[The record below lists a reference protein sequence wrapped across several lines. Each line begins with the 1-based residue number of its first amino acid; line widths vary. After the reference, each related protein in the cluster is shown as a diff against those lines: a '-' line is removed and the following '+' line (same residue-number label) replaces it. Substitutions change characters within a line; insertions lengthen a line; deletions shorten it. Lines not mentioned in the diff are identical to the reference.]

1 MELYLPFLFVSTL
14 FIHKLYFITTM
25 CKIQINL
32 PVIPEGATDN
42 ERRTIMFEYL
52 SNLDLSEVLEKRD
65 KLSYLSWANCL
76 ELLYKVYPTA
86 SYRVVKNPNTGLP
99 FFSDPATGI
108 FVFTEVTIEGHTTEC
123 FLPCIDYRNKPMK
136 LQPYTY
142 QQWNSFKKVYEEKT
156 VEAAT
161 SFDINKTIWR
171 SLVKNVAIAT
181 GIGLN
186 VFQKEA
192 DDIPEKQ
199 NDDQNNGG
207 YQRQQ
212 AQPRQQYN
220 NQRPAQAQPQPQ
232 ASSDPNAALKAQIN
246 ATTDV
251 QALISLYLDNTA
263 VIESNPEVK
272 SLLTN
277 RKKALNALNAA

>member
-1 MELYLPFLFVSTL
+1 
-14 FIHKLYFITTM
+14 M

-32 PVIPEGATDN
+32 PVIPEGATDI
-42 ERRTIMFEYL
+42 ERKKIMFEYL

-86 SYRVVKNPNTGLP
+86 TYRVVKNPNTGLP
-99 FFSDPATGI
+99 FFSDPATG
-108 FVFTEVTIEGHTTEC
+108 VFCYTEVTIEGHTTEC
-123 FLPCIDYRNKPMK
+123 FLPVMDFKNKSMK

-142 QQWNSFKKVYEEKT
+142 QQWNSYKKVYEDKT

-171 SLVKNVAIAT
+171 CLVKNVAIAT

-220 NQRPAQAQPQPQ
+220 NNRPAQAQPQPQ
-232 ASSDPNAALKAQIN
+232 ASVDSNAALKAQIN

-263 VIESNPEVK
+263 VIEANPDVK
-272 SLLTN
+272 NLLTT
-277 RKKALNALNAA
+277 RKKALQAI

>member
-1 MELYLPFLFVSTL
+1 
-14 FIHKLYFITTM
+14 M

-32 PVIPEGATDN
+32 PVIPEGVSDN

-52 SNLDLSEVLEKRD
+52 SNLDLSEELEKRD

-76 ELLYKVYPTA
+76 ELMYKVYPTA
-86 SYRVVKNPNTGLP
+86 SFRVIKNPNTGLP
-99 FFSDPATGI
+99 FFSDPITGI
-108 FVFTEVTIEGHTTEC
+108 FVYTEVTIEGHTTEC
-123 FLPCIDYRNKPMK
+123 FLPVMDFKNKSMK

-142 QQWNSFKKVYEEKT
+142 QQWNYKNNCYEDKT

-171 SLVKNVAIAT
+171 CLVKNVAIAT

-199 NDDQNNGG
+199 NDDQNNGN

-220 NQRPAQAQPQPQ
+220 NQRPTQPQTQVP
-232 ASSDPNAALKAQIN
+232 DPTAALKAQIN
-246 ATTDV
+246 STTDV
-251 QALISLYLDNTA
+251 SSLVSLYLDNTQ
-263 VIESNPEVK
+263 VIENNPELK
-272 SLLTN
+272 ALLTN
-277 RKKALNALNAA
+277 RKKALQSI

>member
-1 MELYLPFLFVSTL
+1 
-14 FIHKLYFITTM
+14 M

-42 ERRTIMFEYL
+42 ERRTIMFDYL
-52 SNLDLSEVLEKRD
+52 SSLDLTEVLEKRD

-76 ELLYKVYPTA
+76 ELLYKAYPTA
-86 SYRVVKNPNTGLP
+86 SFRVVKNPNTGLP

-108 FVFTEVTIEGHTTEC
+108 FVYTEVTIDGHTTEC
-123 FLPCIDYRNKPMK
+123 FLPCIDFKNKPMK

-142 QQWNSFKKVYEEKT
+142 TVYNNYKKAYEEKT

-171 SLVKNVAIAT
+171 ALVKNVAIAT

-199 NDDQNNGG
+199 NDDQNNGQQNNGG

-212 AQPRQQYN
+212 YNGNRQQYN
-220 NQRPAQAQPQPQ
+220 NNRPAQPQPQ
-232 ASSDPNAALKAQIN
+232 VVQPQAQAPALDQTAALKAQIN

-251 QALISLYLDNTA
+251 TSLISLYMDN
-263 VIESNPEVK
+263 VQIIESNAELK
-272 SLLTN
+272 ALASS
-277 RKKALNALNAA
+277 RKKALLALNAA

>member
-1 MELYLPFLFVSTL
+1 
-14 FIHKLYFITTM
+14 M

-32 PVIPEGATDN
+32 PVIPEGITDN
-42 ERRTIMFEYL
+42 ERRTIMFDYL
-52 SNLDLSEVLEKRD
+52 SSLDLSEVLEKRD

-86 SYRVVKNPNTGLP
+86 SFRVVKNPNTGLP

-108 FVFTEVTIEGHTTEC
+108 FVFTEITIEGQTTEC
-123 FLPCIDYRNKPMK
+123 FLPVMDFKNKSMK

-142 QQWNSFKKVYEEKT
+142 QQWNSYKKIYEEKT

-171 SLVKNVAIAT
+171 CLVKNAAIAT

-186 VFQKEA
+186 VFQGEA

-199 NDDQNNGG
+199 NEDQNNGQQKNYNG

-212 AQPRQQYN
+212 YN
-220 NQRPAQAQPQPQ
+220 RPAQTQPQPQ
-232 ASSDPNAALKAQIN
+232 APDPNATLKAQIN

-251 QALISLYLDNTA
+251 SALVSLYLDNTA
-263 VIESNPEVK
+263 VIEANAELK

-277 RKKALNALNAA
+277 RKKALQAI

>member
-1 MELYLPFLFVSTL
+1 
-14 FIHKLYFITTM
+14 M
-25 CKIQINL
+25 CKIQIKL

-86 SYRVVKNPNTGLP
+86 SFRVVKNPNTGLP

-108 FVFTEVTIEGHTTEC
+108 FVYTEVTIDGHTTEC
-123 FLPCIDYRNKPMK
+123 FLPVMDFKNKSMK

-142 QQWNSFKKVYEEKT
+142 TVYNSYKKAYEDKT

-171 SLVKNVAIAT
+171 CLVKNVAIAT
-181 GIGLN
+181 GIGIN
-186 VFQKEA
+186 VFQGEA

-199 NDDQNNGG
+199 TDDQNKGG

-212 AQPRQQYN
+212 YNGNRQQYN
-220 NQRPAQAQPQPQ
+220 NQRPAQPQPQ
-232 ASSDPNAALKAQIN
+232 TTADPYSALKAQIN
-246 ATTDV
+246 ATMDV
-251 QALISLYLDNTA
+251 PSLVSLYMDNTQ
-263 VIESNPEVK
+263 VIESNPELK
-272 SLLTN
+272 ALLTT
-277 RKKALNALNAA
+277 RKKALQAI

>member
-1 MELYLPFLFVSTL
+1 
-14 FIHKLYFITTM
+14 M

-86 SYRVVKNPNTGLP
+86 SFRVVKHPDTGLP

-108 FVFTEVTIEGHTTEC
+108 FVCTEVIIDGHTTEC
-123 FLPCIDYRNKPMK
+123 FLPVMDFRNKSMK
-136 LQPYTY
+136 LEPYIY
-142 QQWNSFKKVYEEKT
+142 SVYNSYKKAYEDKT

-171 SLVKNVAIAT
+171 CLVKNVAIAT

-186 VFQKEA
+186 VFQGEA

-199 NDDQNNGG
+199 TDDQSNGQQKNNG

-212 AQPRQQYN
+212 AQPRQN
-220 NQRPAQAQPQPQ
+220 SQPQTGTE
-232 ASSDPNAALKAQIN
+232 STEILKAKIN

-251 QALISLYLDNTA
+251 SALVSLYLDNTQA
-263 VIESNPEVK
+263 IESNPELK
-272 SLLTN
+272 NLLTN
-277 RKKALNALNAA
+277 RKKALQALNAA

>member
-1 MELYLPFLFVSTL
+1 
-14 FIHKLYFITTM
+14 M

-32 PVIPEGATDN
+32 PVIPEGVSDN

-76 ELLYKVYPTA
+76 ELMYKVYPTA
-86 SYRVVKNPNTGLP
+86 SLRVIKNPNTGLP
-99 FFSDPATGI
+99 FFSDPNTGI
-108 FVFTEVTIEGHTTEC
+108 FVYTEVTIEGHTTEC
-123 FLPCIDYRNKPMK
+123 FLPVMDFKNKSMK
-136 LQPYTY
+136 LEPYTY
-142 QQWNSFKKVYEEKT
+142 SVYNNYKKVYEDKT

-171 SLVKNVAIAT
+171 CLVKNVAIAT

-199 NDDQNNGG
+199 NDDQNNGN

-220 NQRPAQAQPQPQ
+220 TQRPIQTQAQPQVQ
-232 ASSDPNAALKAQIN
+232 APDPTATLKATIN
-246 ATTDV
+246 STNDV
-251 QALISLYLDNTA
+251 SALVSLYLDNTQ
-263 VIESNPEVK
+263 VIEANPELK
-272 SLLTN
+272 ALLTN
-277 RKKALNALNAA
+277 RKKALQSLNAA

>member
-1 MELYLPFLFVSTL
+1 
-14 FIHKLYFITTM
+14 M

-32 PVIPEGATDN
+32 PVIPEGATDI
-42 ERRTIMFEYL
+42 ERKKIMFEYL

-99 FFSDPATGI
+99 FFSDPATG
-108 FVFTEVTIEGHTTEC
+108 VFCYTEVTIEGHTTEC
-123 FLPCIDYRNKPMK
+123 FLPVMDFKNKSMK
-136 LQPYTY
+136 LQSYTY
-142 QQWNSFKKVYEEKT
+142 QQWNSYKKVYEDKT

-171 SLVKNVAIAT
+171 CLVKNVAIAT

-220 NQRPAQAQPQPQ
+220 NNRPAQAQPQPQ
-232 ASSDPNAALKAQIN
+232 ASVDPNAALKAQIN

>member
-1 MELYLPFLFVSTL
+1 
-14 FIHKLYFITTM
+14 M

-32 PVIPEGATDN
+32 PVIPEGVSDN
-42 ERRTIMFEYL
+42 ERKSIMFEYL

-108 FVFTEVTIEGHTTEC
+108 FVYTEVTIDGHTTEC
-123 FLPCIDYRNKPMK
+123 FLPVIDFKNKPMK

-142 QQWNSFKKVYEEKT
+142 QQWNYKTSSYEDKT

-171 SLVKNVAIAT
+171 TLVKNVAIAT

-199 NDDQNNGG
+199 NDDQNNGQQNGYQKNNGG

-212 AQPRQQYN
+212 YNGNRQQYN
-220 NQRPAQAQPQPQ
+220 NNRSAQPQVVQPQ
-232 ASSDPNAALKAQIN
+232 AQAPDPTAALKAKIN

-251 QALISLYLDNTA
+251 TSLISLYMDNVQT
-263 VIESNPEVK
+263 IESNPELK
-272 SLLTN
+272 ALASS
-277 RKKALNALNAA
+277 RKKALLALNAA

>member
-1 MELYLPFLFVSTL
+1 MALYLPFSFLQFTYLLTIKFNLQV
-14 FIHKLYFITTM
+14 M

-123 FLPCIDYRNKPMK
+123 FLPVMDFKNKSMK

-142 QQWNSFKKVYEEKT
+142 QQWNSYKKVYEDKT

-171 SLVKNVAIAT
+171 CLVKNVAIAT

-220 NQRPAQAQPQPQ
+220 NNRPAQAQPQPQ
-232 ASSDPNAALKAQIN
+232 ASVDPNAALKAQIN

-263 VIESNPEVK
+263 VIEANPDIK
-272 SLLTN
+272 NLLTT
-277 RKKALNALNAA
+277 RKKALQAI

>member
-1 MELYLPFLFVSTL
+1 
-14 FIHKLYFITTM
+14 M

-52 SNLDLSEVLEKRD
+52 SNLDLSEVLEKRE

-99 FFSDPATGI
+99 FFSDPTTGI
-108 FVFTEVTIEGHTTEC
+108 FVYTEVTIEGQTTEC
-123 FLPCIDYRNKPMK
+123 FLPVMDFKNKSMK
-136 LQPYTY
+136 LEPYTY
-142 QQWNSFKKVYEEKT
+142 SVYNNYKKVYEDKT

-171 SLVKNVAIAT
+171 CLVKNVAIAT

-199 NDDQNNGG
+199 NDDQNNGS

-212 AQPRQQYN
+212 AQPRQQSN
-220 NQRPAQAQPQPQ
+220 TQRSAQPQS
-232 ASSDPNAALKAQIN
+232 ATDPSAALKAQIN

-263 VIESNPEVK
+263 VIEANPDVK
-272 SLLTN
+272 NLLTT
-277 RKKALNALNAA
+277 RKKALQAI

>member
-1 MELYLPFLFVSTL
+1 MALYLPFSFLQFTYLLTIKFNLQV
-14 FIHKLYFITTM
+14 M

-123 FLPCIDYRNKPMK
+123 FLPVMDFKNKSMK

-142 QQWNSFKKVYEEKT
+142 QQWNSYKKVYEDKT

-171 SLVKNVAIAT
+171 CLVKNVAIAT

-220 NQRPAQAQPQPQ
+220 NNRPAQAQPQPQ
-232 ASSDPNAALKAQIN
+232 ASVDSNAALKAQIN

-263 VIESNPEVK
+263 VIEANPDVK
-272 SLLTN
+272 NLLTT
-277 RKKALNALNAA
+277 RKKALQAI

>member
-1 MELYLPFLFVSTL
+1 
-14 FIHKLYFITTM
+14 M

-42 ERRTIMFEYL
+42 ERRTIMFDYL
-52 SNLDLSEVLEKRD
+52 SSLDLTEVLEKRD

-76 ELLYKVYPTA
+76 ELLYKAYPTA

-99 FFSDPATGI
+99 FFSDPVSGV
-108 FVFTEVTIEGHTTEC
+108 FVYTEVTIEGHTTEC
-123 FLPCIDYRNKPMK
+123 FLPVMDFKNKSMK
-136 LQPYTY
+136 SEPYTY
-142 QQWNSFKKVYEEKT
+142 TVYNSYKKEYEEKT
-156 VEAAT
+156 VEKID
-161 SFDINKTIWR
+161 SFSINKSLWR
-171 SLVKNVAIAT
+171 CLVKNVAIAT

-199 NDDQNNGG
+199 NDEQNNGYQQKNNG
-207 YQRQQ
+207 FQRQQ

-220 NQRPAQAQPQPQ
+220 TQRPAQQPQT
-232 ASSDPNAALKAQIN
+232 ATADPSATLKATIN

-251 QALISLYLDNTA
+251 ASLVSLYLDNTQ
-263 VIESNPEVK
+263 VIENNPELK
-272 SLLTN
+272 NLLTT
-277 RKKALNALNAA
+277 RKKALQAI

>member
-1 MELYLPFLFVSTL
+1 MVLYLPFSFLQFTYLLTIKFNLQV
-14 FIHKLYFITTM
+14 M

-123 FLPCIDYRNKPMK
+123 FLPVMDFKNKSMK

-142 QQWNSFKKVYEEKT
+142 QQWNSYKKVYEDKT

-171 SLVKNVAIAT
+171 CLVKNVAIAT

-220 NQRPAQAQPQPQ
+220 NNRPAQAQPQPQ
-232 ASSDPNAALKAQIN
+232 ASVDPNAALKAQIN

-263 VIESNPEVK
+263 VIEATPDVK
-272 SLLTN
+272 NLLTT
-277 RKKALNALNAA
+277 RKKALQAI

>member
-1 MELYLPFLFVSTL
+1 
-14 FIHKLYFITTM
+14 M

-220 NQRPAQAQPQPQ
+220 NQRPAQPQPQ
-232 ASSDPNAALKAQIN
+232 ASVDPNAALKAQIN

>member
-1 MELYLPFLFVSTL
+1 MALYLPFSFLQFTYLLTIKFNLQV
-14 FIHKLYFITTM
+14 M

-123 FLPCIDYRNKPMK
+123 FLPVMDFKNKSMK

-142 QQWNSFKKVYEEKT
+142 QQWNSYKKVYEDKT

-171 SLVKNVAIAT
+171 CLVKNVAIAT

-220 NQRPAQAQPQPQ
+220 NNRPAQAQPQPQ
-232 ASSDPNAALKAQIN
+232 ASVDPNAALKAQIN

-263 VIESNPEVK
+263 VIEANPDVK
-272 SLLTN
+272 NLLTT
-277 RKKALNALNAA
+277 RKKALQAI

>member
-1 MELYLPFLFVSTL
+1 
-14 FIHKLYFITTM
+14 M

-52 SNLDLSEVLEKRD
+52 SNLDLSEVLEKRE

-86 SYRVVKNPNTGLP
+86 TYRVVKNPTTGLP
-99 FFSDPATGI
+99 FFSDPTTGI
-108 FVFTEVTIEGHTTEC
+108 FVYTEVSIEGQTTEC
-123 FLPCIDYRNKPMK
+123 FLPVMDFKNKSMK
-136 LQPYTY
+136 MEPYTY
-142 QQWNSFKKVYEEKT
+142 SVYNNYKKVYEDKT

-171 SLVKNVAIAT
+171 CLVKNVAIAT

-199 NDDQNNGG
+199 NDEQPNSN

-212 AQPRQQYN
+212 VHPRQQN
-220 NQRPAQAQPQPQ
+220 NTQRPAQPQS
-232 ASSDPNAALKAQIN
+232 ATDPSAALKAQIN

-263 VIESNPEVK
+263 VIEANPDVK
-272 SLLTN
+272 NLLTT
-277 RKKALNALNAA
+277 RKKALQAI

>member
-1 MELYLPFLFVSTL
+1 
-14 FIHKLYFITTM
+14 M
-25 CKIQINL
+25 CKIKINL

-42 ERRTIMFEYL
+42 ERRTLMFNYL
-52 SNLDLSEVLEKRD
+52 SNLDLTEVLEKRD

-86 SYRVVKNPNTGLP
+86 SFRVVKNPNTGLP
-99 FFSDPATGI
+99 FFSDPAIGI
-108 FVFTEVTIEGHTTEC
+108 FVYTEVTVDGYTTQC
-123 FLPCIDYRNKPMK
+123 FLPVMDFRNKSMK

-142 QQWNSFKKVYEEKT
+142 QQWNSYKKIFEDKT

-171 SLVKNVAIAT
+171 CLVKNVAIAT

-186 VFQKEA
+186 VFQGEA

-199 NDDQNNGG
+199 NDDQNNNED
-207 YQRQQ
+207 Y
-212 AQPRQQYN
+212 ARQQYKKN
-220 NQRPAQAQPQPQ
+220 RPAQSQPQVVQPQ
-232 ASSDPNAALKAQIN
+232 AQAPALDQTAALKAQIN

-251 QALISLYLDNTA
+251 TSLISLYMDN
-263 VIESNPEVK
+263 VQIIESNAELK
-272 SLLTN
+272 ALASS
-277 RKKALNALNAA
+277 RKKALLALNAA

>member
-1 MELYLPFLFVSTL
+1 
-14 FIHKLYFITTM
+14 M

-32 PVIPEGATDN
+32 PVIPEGATDI
-42 ERRTIMFEYL
+42 ERKKIMFEYL

-86 SYRVVKNPNTGLP
+86 TYRVVKNPNTGLP
-99 FFSDPATGI
+99 FFSDPATG
-108 FVFTEVTIEGHTTEC
+108 VFCYTEVTIEGHTTEC
-123 FLPCIDYRNKPMK
+123 FLPVMDFKNKSMK

-142 QQWNSFKKVYEEKT
+142 QQWNSYKKVYEDKT

-171 SLVKNVAIAT
+171 CLVKNVAIAT

-212 AQPRQQYN
+212 AQSHQQYN
-220 NQRPAQAQPQPQ
+220 NNRPAQAQPQPQ
-232 ASSDPNAALKAQIN
+232 ASVDPNAALKAQIN
-246 ATTDV
+246 ATSDV
-251 QALISLYLDNTA
+251 QALISLYLDTTA
-263 VIESNPEVK
+263 VIEATPDVK
-272 SLLTN
+272 NLLTT
-277 RKKALNALNAA
+277 RKKALQAI

>member
-1 MELYLPFLFVSTL
+1 
-14 FIHKLYFITTM
+14 M

-42 ERRTIMFEYL
+42 ERRTIMFNYL
-52 SNLDLSEVLEKRD
+52 SSLDLTEVLEKRD

-86 SYRVVKNPNTGLP
+86 SFRVVKNPNTGLP

-123 FLPCIDYRNKPMK
+123 FLPVIDFKNKPMK

-142 QQWNSFKKVYEEKT
+142 QQWNYKNNSYEDKT

-171 SLVKNVAIAT
+171 ALVKNVAIAT

-186 VFQKEA
+186 VFQGEA

-199 NDDQNNGG
+199 NDDHQNNGQQNGYQKNNNG

-212 AQPRQQYN
+212 YNGNRPQQYN
-220 NQRPAQAQPQPQ
+220 NQRPAQPQPQ
-232 ASSDPNAALKAQIN
+232 VQAPDPTATLKATIN
-246 ATTDV
+246 STNDV
-251 QALISLYLDNTA
+251 SALVSLYLDNTQ
-263 VIESNPEVK
+263 VIEANPELK
-272 SLLTN
+272 NLLTT
-277 RKKALNALNAA
+277 RKKALQSLNAA

>member
-1 MELYLPFLFVSTL
+1 
-14 FIHKLYFITTM
+14 M

-32 PVIPEGATDN
+32 PVIPQEATDN
-42 ERRTIMFEYL
+42 ERRTIMFDYL

-86 SYRVVKNPNTGLP
+86 SFRVVKNPSTGLP
-99 FFSDPATGI
+99 FFSDPNTGI
-108 FVFTEVTIEGHTTEC
+108 FVYTEVTIERHTTEC
-123 FLPCIDYRNKPMK
+123 FLPVMDFRNKSMK

-142 QQWNSFKKVYEEKT
+142 TVYNSYKKAYEEKT
-156 VEAAT
+156 VDAAT

-171 SLVKNVAIAT
+171 CLVKNVAIAT

-186 VFQKEA
+186 VFQGEA

-212 AQPRQQYN
+212 YNGNRQQYN
-220 NQRPAQAQPQPQ
+220 NNRPAQPQPQ
-232 ASSDPNAALKAQIN
+232 QASADPHAALKAQIN

-251 QALISLYLDNTA
+251 SALVSLYLDNTQ
-263 VIESNPEVK
+263 VIEGNPELK
-272 SLLTN
+272 AILTN
-277 RKKALNALNAA
+277 RKKALQTI

>member
-1 MELYLPFLFVSTL
+1 
-14 FIHKLYFITTM
+14 M

-263 VIESNPEVK
+263 VIDSNPEVK

>member
-1 MELYLPFLFVSTL
+1 
-14 FIHKLYFITTM
+14 M

-32 PVIPEGATDN
+32 PVIPEGVSDN

-52 SNLDLSEVLEKRD
+52 SNLDLTEVLEKRD

-76 ELLYKVYPTA
+76 ELLFKVYPTA
-86 SYRVVKNPNTGLP
+86 SFRVVKNPNTGLP
-99 FFSDPATGI
+99 FFSDPSTGI
-108 FVFTEVTIEGHTTEC
+108 FVYTEVTIEGHTTEC
-123 FLPCIDYRNKPMK
+123 FLPVIDFKNKPMK

-142 QQWNSFKKVYEEKT
+142 QQWNYKTNSYEDKT

-161 SFDINKTIWR
+161 SFDINKTLWR
-171 SLVKNVAIAT
+171 CLVKNVAIAT

-186 VFQKEA
+186 VFQGEA

-199 NDDQNNGG
+199 NDDQNNNGYQHKNYNG

-212 AQPRQQYN
+212 YN
-220 NQRPAQAQPQPQ
+220 NNRPAQPQPQ
-232 ASSDPNAALKAQIN
+232 PQAPDQTAALKAQIN
-246 ATTDV
+246 VTTDV
-251 QALISLYLDNTA
+251 TSLISLYTNNIQI
-263 VIESNPEVK
+263 IESNPELK

-277 RKKALNALNAA
+277 RKKALLALNAA

>member
-1 MELYLPFLFVSTL
+1 
-14 FIHKLYFITTM
+14 
-25 CKIQINL
+25 
-32 PVIPEGATDN
+32 
-42 ERRTIMFEYL
+42 
-52 SNLDLSEVLEKRD
+52 
-65 KLSYLSWANCL
+65 
-76 ELLYKVYPTA
+76 
-86 SYRVVKNPNTGLP
+86 
-99 FFSDPATGI
+99 
-108 FVFTEVTIEGHTTEC
+108 
-123 FLPCIDYRNKPMK
+123 MK

>member
-1 MELYLPFLFVSTL
+1 
-14 FIHKLYFITTM
+14 M

-42 ERRTIMFEYL
+42 ERRTIMFNYL
-52 SNLDLSEVLEKRD
+52 SSLDLTEVLEKRD

-86 SYRVVKNPNTGLP
+86 SFRVVKNPNTGLP

-108 FVFTEVTIEGHTTEC
+108 FVYTEVTIEGHTTEC

-142 QQWNSFKKVYEEKT
+142 QQWNYKNNSYEDKT

-171 SLVKNVAIAT
+171 ALVKNVAIAT

-186 VFQKEA
+186 VFQGEA

-199 NDDQNNGG
+199 NDEHQNNGQQNGYQKNNNG

-212 AQPRQQYN
+212 YNGNRPQQYN
-220 NQRPAQAQPQPQ
+220 NQRPAQPQPQ
-232 ASSDPNAALKAQIN
+232 VQAPDPTATLKATIN
-246 ATTDV
+246 STNDV
-251 QALISLYLDNTA
+251 SALVSLYLDNTQ
-263 VIESNPEVK
+263 VIEANPELK
-272 SLLTN
+272 NLLTT
-277 RKKALNALNAA
+277 RKKALQSLNAA

>member
-1 MELYLPFLFVSTL
+1 
-14 FIHKLYFITTM
+14 M

-42 ERRTIMFEYL
+42 ERRTIMFNYL
-52 SNLDLSEVLEKRD
+52 SSLDLTEVLEKRD

-86 SYRVVKNPNTGLP
+86 SFRVVKNPNTGLP

-123 FLPCIDYRNKPMK
+123 FLPVIDFKNKPMK

-142 QQWNSFKKVYEEKT
+142 QQWNYKNNSYEDKT

-171 SLVKNVAIAT
+171 ALVKNVAIAT

-199 NDDQNNGG
+199 NDDQNNGQQNGYQQKNNGG

-212 AQPRQQYN
+212 YNGNRQQYN
-220 NQRPAQAQPQPQ
+220 NNRPAQPQPQ
-232 ASSDPNAALKAQIN
+232 VVQPQAQAPALDQTAALKATIN
-246 ATTDV
+246 STNDV
-251 QALISLYLDNTA
+251 SALVSLYLDNTQ
-263 VIESNPEVK
+263 VIEANPELK
-272 SLLTN
+272 ALLTN
-277 RKKALNALNAA
+277 RKKALQSLNAA

>member
-1 MELYLPFLFVSTL
+1 
-14 FIHKLYFITTM
+14 M

-52 SNLDLSEVLEKRD
+52 SNLDLSEVLEKRE

-99 FFSDPATGI
+99 FFSDPTTGI
-108 FVFTEVTIEGHTTEC
+108 FVYTEVTIEGQTTEC
-123 FLPCIDYRNKPMK
+123 FLPVMDFKNKSMK
-136 LQPYTY
+136 MESYTY
-142 QQWNSFKKVYEEKT
+142 SVYNNYKKVYEDKT

-171 SLVKNVAIAT
+171 CLVKNVAIAT

-212 AQPRQQYN
+212 AQPRQQSN
-220 NQRPAQAQPQPQ
+220 TQRSAQPQS
-232 ASSDPNAALKAQIN
+232 ATDPSAALKAQIN

-251 QALISLYLDNTA
+251 ATLVSLYLDNTQ
-263 VIESNPEVK
+263 VIESNPELK

-277 RKKALNALNAA
+277 RKKALQSI